1 MWTVIRSDSGYLYF
15 VRESISVQTLLSHAQ
30 TFHLQLPIDLCISTH
45 LLPNTI
51 DIIVHSKLLNLIPI
65 FLFYFNNGDVI
76 VHLEI
81 NIFILF

>member
-30 TFHLQLPIDLCISTH
+30 TFHSQPPTDLCISAH

-51 DIIVHSKLLNLIPI
+51 DTIVYSKLLNLIPI
-65 FLFYFNNGDVI
+65 FLFF
-76 VHLEI
+76 
-81 NIFILF
+81 FSSILIMEML